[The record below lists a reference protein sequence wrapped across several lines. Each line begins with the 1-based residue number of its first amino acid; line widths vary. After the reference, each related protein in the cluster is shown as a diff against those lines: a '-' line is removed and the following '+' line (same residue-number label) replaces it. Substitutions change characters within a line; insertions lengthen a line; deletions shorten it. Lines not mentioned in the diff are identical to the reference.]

1 MADHFLKRLF
11 LKKKNRIVLIEIIG
25 LFFFI
30 FSGFLPYK
38 IHAYFGTYK
47 IGFSLISFY
56 LILVTILISFSV
68 VSIYYENY
76 LSAMLISVIGCSIA
90 GVILITDLASITSQY
105 PSEYLGIGFYFA
117 YFPWLCFCIVSIFLF
132 KSRIILPQS
141 SLYKT
146 LNEYEIDH
154 LSELKGLYL
163 FSLIVF
169 YILISLPF
177 EFGYSHGAFFYGTG
191 VYFFILGG
199 GWIGVALLVISYI
212 YLYIFQIQK
221 SVIIGLI
228 GNFIIGINLI
238 VIFLSAELVSPDLL
252 SAAYLMSIL
261 FWIFIFYVN
270 VAQLIFLFR
279 KYGSPKKDL
288 IKLNWNKPEVNSLKW
303 VNVFYL
309 ICTIG
314 FIITTLFPYSPYSH
328 AYDLSKVGLHYLWMG
343 GWQGLFLI
351 ILSIIFLYFLQI
363 RIAYT
368 LGIFG
373 SIWIGINF
381 IILLNSVFVDDQQ
394 TFFINFY
401 MSVSLLA
408 ILFLTNILLLLFHL
422 KYKGFFRIRK
432 KFSNNLL
439 VIDKNKIK
447 LNSKKNE
454 KER

>member
-1 MADHFLKRLF
+1 MADHFLKRIF
-11 LKKKNRIVLIEIIG
+11 VAKKNKVVLIEIICII
-25 LFFFI
+25 FFI
-30 FSGFLPYK
+30 SSGFLPYK

-47 IGFSLISFY
+47 IGFNLISIY
-56 LILVTILISFSV
+56 LISVTILISFSIV
-68 VSIYYENY
+68 FIYFENY
-76 LSAMLISVIGCSIA
+76 LSAILISVIGCSIA
-90 GVILITDLASITSQY
+90 GVRLITDLATIS
-105 PSEYLGIGFYFA
+105 PLEYLGIGFYFA

-132 KSRIILPQS
+132 KSRIKLTQS

-154 LSELKGLYL
+154 LSELKGFYL
-163 FSLIVF
+163 FSLMIF

-177 EFGYSHGAFFYGTG
+177 EFSFSYGSFIYGTG
-191 VYFFILGG
+191 AYFFILGG
-199 GWIGVALLVISYI
+199 GWIGVAMLVISYI
-212 YLYIFQIQK
+212 YLYTFQIQK

-228 GNFIIGINLI
+228 GNFIIGLNLI
-238 VIFLSAELVSPDLL
+238 VIFLDWSELT
-252 SAAYLMSIL
+252 AAYLVSIL

-270 VAQLIFLFR
+270 IAQLIFLFH
-279 KYGSPKKDL
+279 KYGSPKKKL

-309 ICTIG
+309 ISTIG
-314 FIITTLFPYSPYSH
+314 FIITTLFPYSPYSL
-328 AYDLSKVGLHYLWMG
+328 AYDLSKVGLYYLWTG

-401 MSVSLLA
+401 MSVSLLV

-422 KYKGFFRIRK
+422 EYKGFFRIRK

-439 VIDKNKIK
+439 N
-447 LNSKKNE
+447 
-454 KER
+454 